1 MRTVKRETGGA
12 SLTNEYVINKPV
24 TVVPK
29 VVDVGENENGAV
41 MFYLDNNEAMTKLRY
56 ISMYG
61 EPMPEKKGEIKHQHY
76 KGPNPDRTKI
86 NFKK

>member
-1 MRTVKRETGGA
+1 MITVKRETGGA

-24 TVVPK
+24 TIVPK

-41 MFYLDNNEAMTKLRY
+41 LFYLDNNEAMTKLRY

-61 EPMPEKKGEIKHQHY
+61 EPMPNEKGKVKPQGY
-76 KGPNPDRTKI
+76 KGKNVDKTKSGTW
-86 NFKK
+86 